1 MTKPPPQL
9 VVLAGGMG
17 TRLSSRTAGVPKA
30 LVPVDGVPV
39 IDRQIDLAASYGVRD
54 VLLLLGHRSDDVRRW
69 ASNRSRDGVSVEWLI
84 ESEPR
89 GTGGALLDARKKLA
103 ERFLLFFVDQVMDM
117 DLGRLL
123 GHHDERG
130 NAVTVVVHPNDHPYD
145 SDLIQVDAEGRVVA
159 VLRPP
164 HDPGSHH
171 RNIVN
176 AATYVIDRSALNWF
190 PEHPGKCD
198 LARDLLPQMIDR
210 GTIVG
215 AYASRE
221 YLKDMGTPDRLE
233 RVEADVR
240 SGAVGRRHLRNR
252 LPAILLDR
260 DGTIN
265 HEVGRIS
272 NPSDLQ
278 LIPGVAAAVGRAN
291 RAAHLVAVVTNQPVV
306 ARGDCTEGELE
317 RIHGCMEGLLAESKA
332 YLDGIYVCPHHPDRG
347 FEGERVE
354 LKGPCGCRK
363 PTTGLVIRADRDL
376 MFDPARTWLV
386 GDSSTDVACA
396 MASGLIPGLVA
407 TGHSGADR
415 RHPLGAAVR
424 FVDAAHAIEFILD
437 SFPALWRRCQTVAA
451 GFESSRNILVRGPRG
466 SGVSTLAR
474 LLAHAVGRVCRP
486 VELHTDSDLPV
497 TLGERDSQEM
507 AITIVDG
514 GSAAADD
521 GRSFDLVME
530 TVVDSAARAAIEQKI
545 GTIRQAWPARGIT
558 GTQQLANTERLSDCP
573 PPPLARSV
581 MP

>member
-1 MTKPPPQL
+1 MTTPSPQL

-39 IDRQIDLAASYGVRD
+39 IDRQLDLAASYGVRD
-54 VLLLLGHRSDDVRRW
+54 VLLLLGHRSEEVMRW
-69 ASNRSRDGVSVEWLI
+69 ASNRRRDGVSIEWLI

-89 GTGGALLDARKKLA
+89 GTGGAMLDARKKLA

-145 SDLIQVDAEGRVVA
+145 SDLMEVDAGGRVVA

-164 HDPGSHH
+164 HAPGSHH

-176 AATYVIDRSALNWF
+176 AATYVIDRSALDWF

-198 LARDLLPQMIDR
+198 LARDLLPQMIDH

-272 NPSDLQ
+272 NPDDLQ
-278 LIPGVAAAVGRAN
+278 LIPGVAAAIGRAN
-291 RAAHLVAVVTNQPVV
+291 RAAHLVAAVTNQPVV
-306 ARGDCTEGELE
+306 ARGDCTEHELE
-317 RIHGCMEGLLAESKA
+317 RIHGRMEGLLAESKA

-363 PTTGLVIRADRDL
+363 PATGLVIRADRDL
-376 MFDPARTWLV
+376 MFDSACTWLV

-407 TGHSGADR
+407 TGHAGADR

-437 SFPALWRRCQTVAA
+437 SFPAIWRRCQTVAA
-451 GFESSRNILVRGPRG
+451 GVDSLHNILVRGPRG

-474 LLAHAVGRVCRP
+474 LLAHAVGRMCRP

-514 GSAAADD
+514 GSAVADD

>member
-1 MTKPPPQL
+1 

-54 VLLLLGHRSDDVRRW
+54 VLLLLGHRSDDVMRW
-69 ASNRSRDGVSVEWLI
+69 ASNRRRDGVSVEWLI

-190 PEHPGKCD
+190 PERSVKCD
-198 LARDLLPQMIDR
+198 LARDLLPQMIDH

-215 AYASRE
+215 AYGSRE

-233 RVEADVR
+233 RVEADIR

-272 NPSDLQ
+272 NPADLQ

-306 ARGDCTEGELE
+306 ARGDCTERELD
-317 RIHGCMEGLLAESKA
+317 RIHGCMEGLIAESKA
-332 YLDGIYVCPHHPDRG
+332 YFDGVYVCPHHPDRG

-363 PTTGLVIRADRDL
+363 PATGLVIRADRDL

-407 TGHSGADR
+407 TGHAGADR

-424 FVDAAHAIEFILD
+424 FADAAHAIEFILD
-437 SFPALWRRCQTVAA
+437 SFPEIWRRCQAVAA
-451 GFESSRNILVRGPRG
+451 GVDSFRNILIRGPRG

-474 LLAHAVGRVCRP
+474 LLAHAVGRTGKA
-486 VELHTDSDLPV
+486 VELHTDSDPPV
-497 TLGERDSQEM
+497 TLGERPSQEM

-514 GSAAADD
+514 GSEAAED
-521 GRSFDLVME
+521 GRPFGLVME
-530 TVVDSAARAAIEQKI
+530 TVVDAAARAAIEQKI
-545 GTIRQAWPARGIT
+545 GLVRQAWPGRGVT
-558 GTQQLANTERLSDCP
+558 GTPQPMATKRVPDCP
-573 PPPLARSV
+573 PSPLARSV